1 MGDYRQFSMRHSH
14 RYSFGRHFSQP
25 DGSVKQYIPQVCS
38 WVAVFRRQMALC
50 VIKLLSQVFCK
61 SFSSQLSSRIHFGER
76 VVLVIRLPGGNIF
89 TNIALSLALTHTL
102 HFREG
107 VRLVVD
113 FTNISLSLIIAQI
126 HIIWRRPLWT
136 GILFGLSMDL
146 LPKLPHYLSPGGVR
160 KATKFVVSNPPL
172 CLSLW
177 TSPVEGGVW
186 RSFVEQEQE

>member
-1 MGDYRQFSMRHSH
+1 
-14 RYSFGRHFSQP
+14 
-25 DGSVKQYIPQVCS
+25 
-38 WVAVFRRQMALC
+38 MAL
-50 VIKLLSQVFCK
+50 
-61 SFSSQLSSRIHFGER
+61 SS
-76 VVLVIRLPGGNIF
+76 NIF
-89 TNIALSLALTHTL
+89 HKSVPELLFFAARWRYVSSSYFPKFSASLFQANYQVEFILGREFYQWFDSRVGRFSLIFHFPWHRHIAPST
-102 HFREG
+102 FRER